1 MQEKIL
7 FERVNKLIRWV
18 ETEKKLS
25 SEEIMEKE
33 LHSRS
38 EYMRVELILFGM
50 VHLDSRLC
58 TFSHMY
64 RKRRSPF
71 IVSPAHGKDHVSF

>member
-1 MQEKIL
+1 
-7 FERVNKLIRWV
+7 
-18 ETEKKLS
+18 
-25 SEEIMEKE
+25 MEKE

-38 EYMRVELILFGM
+38 EYMNVELILFGT

-64 RKRRSPF
+64 RKIRSPF
-71 IVSPAHGKDHVSF
+71 IVSPAHGKDQVSF